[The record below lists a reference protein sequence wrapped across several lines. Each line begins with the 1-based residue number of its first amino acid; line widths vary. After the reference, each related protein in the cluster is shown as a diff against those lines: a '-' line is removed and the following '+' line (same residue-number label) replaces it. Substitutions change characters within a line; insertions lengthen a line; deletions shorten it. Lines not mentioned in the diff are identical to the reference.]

1 MSVEQEKQD
10 LSTQEKILVAAGAL
24 FLERG
29 YDRVGVR
36 DITETAGVNVAAVN
50 YHFGGKVNLYREFIR
65 RKLHERADQK
75 VKALQEIIERHGVP
89 DLREAIRHYVS
100 TFFSDVLAT
109 PEDTRFMELLS
120 NEMSENSL
128 AVDIFY
134 TEAVAPLHQVM
145 KTAILKAKPDMTP
158 ERVSLCIASIG
169 GQVFHFIR
177 AREFIKRNVGRE
189 YTKEF
194 VDELVEHI
202 TEFSLRG
209 LGEHTAEE
217 R

>member
-1 MSVEQEKQD
+1 MANELAKTE
-10 LSTQEKILVAAGAL
+10 LSTQEKILEAAGAL

-29 YDRVGVR
+29 YDKVGVR
-36 DITETAGVNVAAVN
+36 EITEAAGVNVASVN
-50 YHFGGKVNLYREFIR
+50 YHFGGKQNLYREFVR
-65 RKLHERADQK
+65 RRLQDKAHQK
-75 VKALQEIIERHGVP
+75 VKALQDIIQRRDVP

-100 TFFSDVLAT
+100 TFFSDVMAT
-109 PEDTRFMELLS
+109 AEDTRFMELLS
-120 NEMSENSL
+120 NEMSENSI

-134 TEAVAPLHQVM
+134 EEAVAPLHQVM
-145 KTAILKAKPDMTP
+145 KTAILKARPDMSP
-158 ERVSLCIASIG
+158 ERASLCIASIG

-189 YTKEF
+189 YTRKF

-209 LGEHTAEE
+209 LG
-217 R
+217 